1 MYSIKEQL
9 VILYCFTDDFF
20 QQQKHHGQWRKSNN
34 CPKFTDAEVI
44 ALALRQ
50 GYFQT
55 ATLKRTYLLVRA
67 NDPGAFPHLC
77 SYKQW
82 IARLHRLHR
91 QIGLLGLPLALPL
104 VAADDC
110 YLIDSLPIR
119 MCKPIRH
126 GRVLLLRDEGGHFG
140 KSSTGW
146 FFGFKLHVLTTRSGQ
161 IIEAVFTPGNW
172 EDRAGARM
180 LVGGMENG
188 SLCLADLGYRG
199 VEFQDEMF
207 EEEEVLFLTRADI
220 TEQRLRE
227 IHSTV
232 RERIETVFSGLW
244 ARFATRVLSRSWLGL
259 WNTLQLKMLDYKL
272 GHAGIVPTS

>member
-1 MYSIKEQL
+1 MNSIKAQL
-9 VILYCFTDDFF
+9 VILYCFSDDFF
-20 QQQKHHGQWRKSNN
+20 QRQKNQGQWRKSNN
-34 CPKFTDAEVI
+34 CPKFTDVEVI
-44 ALALRQ
+44 TLALMQ
-50 GYFQT
+50 GYFGT
-55 ATLKRTYLLVRA
+55 ATLKRTYLLVQA

-82 IARLHRLHR
+82 IARLHQLSR
-91 QIGLLGLPLALPL
+91 QIGEMGLPIALPL
-104 VAADDC
+104 TAADDW

-126 GRVLLLRDEGGHFG
+126 GRVLLLREECAYFG

-146 FFGFKLHVLTTRSGQ
+146 FFGFKLHVLTTRTGQ
-161 IIEAVFTPGNW
+161 IIGAVFTPGNW
-172 EDRAGARM
+172 DDRDGARL
-180 LVGGMENG
+180 LVEWMENG
-188 SLCLADLGYRG
+188 SLCLGDLGYRG
-199 VEFQDEMF
+199 EDFQAEMF
-207 EEEEVLFLTRADI
+207 ADEEVLFLTRADI
-220 TEQRLRE
+220 GEQRLKE

-272 GHAGIVPTS
+272 GHAGLIPTL